1 MAEECRY
8 YYYDSGYCCRI
19 KRETEGSSS
28 VDSDTVHRY
37 CWGYHYD
44 DCPRYRKA
52 EYGEY
57 SGYDFKRDS
66 SNDSAA
72 GSSGDSSWCFLTSA
86 CTAARG
92 LPDDCRELTALR
104 AFRDGYMQ
112 TLPEGKRD
120 IQEYY
125 RCAPVIVAAI
135 DSLPDAKMIWER
147 VYSELVLPCVEM
159 IDSGRYHEAYTAYK
173 SYTKSLQEA
182 YSS

>member
-92 LPDDCRELTALR
+92 LPDNCRELTVLR

-125 RCAPVIVAAI
+125 RCAPVI
-135 DSLPDAKMIWER
+135 
-147 VYSELVLPCVEM
+147 
-159 IDSGRYHEAYTAYK
+159 
-173 SYTKSLQEA
+173 
-182 YSS
+182 